1 MRCRLLTAAALCLLA
16 GCPAEDERPFPADA
30 SIPEPIVP
38 TAAASVAPALSL
50 PSWSTKLPE
59 VPASLPKGTRVWA
72 TVTGVHDGELPDV
85 GIFTVEGVYDGVY
98 SLTDL
103 MGHRVDG
110 VHPALVHRAGTAG
123 RLVEGTVVLFATKTT
138 PGMLGRVSTIVPG
151 GEINVHYDAG
161 GKTQLAAV
169 DHAEPPVTGVRPMAY
184 VSYPKVGRSS
194 RGLLLATSAA
204 DGWLLT
210 SSGHVEIHPLR
221 DLGALPIPGAPLEAG
236 ARVDA
241 YAWATG
247 IRPGTIVAVTEP
259 GLRYQVKLDET
270 GLVEDYFFAKVYPR

>member
-1 MRCRLLTAAALCLLA
+1 M
-16 GCPAEDERPFPADA
+16 
-30 SIPEPIVP
+30 P
-38 TAAASVAPALSL
+38 TAASVAPALQL
-50 PSWSTKLPE
+50 PSWATKLPD

-72 TVTGVHDGELPDV
+72 TVPRPRDGDLPDV
-85 GIFTVEGVYDGVY
+85 GVFNVEGVYDGVY

-110 VHPALVHRAGTAG
+110 VHPALVHRAAAAG

-138 PGMLGRVSTIVPG
+138 PGILGRVSTIVPG

-161 GKTQLAAV
+161 GKTRIAAV
-169 DHAEPPVTGVRPMAY
+169 DHAEPPVSGVRPMAY
-184 VSYPKVGRSS
+184 VTYPKVGRTS
-194 RGLLLATSAA
+194 RGLLVATSAS
-204 DGWLLT
+204 DGWVLT

-221 DLGALPIPGAPLEAG
+221 DMGVLPIPGAPLAVG

-247 IRPGTIVAVTEP
+247 IRPGSIVEVAEP
-259 GLRYQVKLDET
+259 ALRYRVKLDDNGT
-270 GLVEDYFFAKVYPR
+270 VEEYFFAKVYAR